1 MGDEVEGSAQ
11 EQAAV
16 EEVRECFA
24 DYESALLANDVDT
37 MDRWFWD
44 DPAVVRF
51 GIAEVQY
58 GPEEIAAWRR
68 STAPVPAD
76 RRHVR
81 TTFTAHGPDLVV
93 VTLEFANGDAP
104 GRGRQSQLWRRTADG
119 WRVVHAHVSMIG

>member
-1 MGDEVEGSAQ
+1 MAMVDDQGSHGDAVDEVR
-11 EQAAV
+11 AAF
-16 EEVRECFA
+16 EA
-24 DYESALLANDVDT
+24 YEAALVANDVAT

-51 GIAEVQY
+51 GIAECQY

-68 STAPVPAD
+68 STVPVPAD

-93 VTLEFANGDAP
+93 AALEFANGDRP
-104 GRGRQSQLWRRTADG
+104 GRGRQSQVWARTPEG
-119 WRVVHAHVSMIG
+119 WRVVHAHVSMID

>member
-1 MGDEVEGSAQ
+1 MGDGLDEAER
-11 EQAAV
+11 AAV
-16 EEVRECFA
+16 DEVRECFA

-51 GIAEVQY
+51 GIAECQY

-68 STAPVPAD
+68 AATPVPPE

-81 TTFTAHGPDLVV
+81 TTFTAHGADLVV
-93 VTLEFANGDAP
+93 ATLEFANGDAP
-104 GRGRQSQLWRRTADG
+104 GRGRQSQLWRRTPEG
-119 WRVVHAHVSMIG
+119 WRVVHAHVSMID